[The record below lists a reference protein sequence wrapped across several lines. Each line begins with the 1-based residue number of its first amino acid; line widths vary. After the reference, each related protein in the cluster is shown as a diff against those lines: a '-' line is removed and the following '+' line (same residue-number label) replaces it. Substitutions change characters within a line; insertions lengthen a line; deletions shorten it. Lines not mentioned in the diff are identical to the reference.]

1 MTVEWKEGALL
12 PYMGP
17 LSSEAQAYVDRRQ
30 KELRVEQVAA
40 RPGWTYGPSVDLKAT
55 IGERTTIHP
64 SAVVLSGVTIGDDC
78 IIGPNVV
85 IGSQG
90 FGYEKGESGEWL
102 FREHLYGVTIGDR
115 VAIGAGTVI
124 DRGRYRDTVI
134 GAGTKI
140 DANVFIA
147 HNCILGKRCLVIANS
162 QISGSCE
169 IGDDCHIGPAAML
182 TDHIKVGDR
191 GRCGMGAV
199 VVRDVPAGVTVV
211 GNPARDIEERRKK
224 AVDVKYAWPVVACSG
239 CGRSPQSLAF
249 RCEHC
254 PELSEGERL
263 EWRRLQGYSI
273 ADGFGDG
280 SDEFSLPGHT
290 DMSELGQRQRAAD
303 QGWMGAVRGPRGR

>member
-1 MTVEWKEGALL
+1 MSVKWKEGALL
-12 PYMGP
+12 PYMGKLTP
-17 LSSEAQAYVDRRQ
+17 QQSMWVQDQYAKARADEEAR
-30 KELRVEQVAA
+30 K
-40 RPGWTYGPSVDLKAT
+40 PGWTYGPSVHLDAT
-55 IGERTTIHP
+55 VGERTTIHP
-64 SAVVLSGVTIGDDC
+64 SAVVLAGVTIGDDC

-90 FGYEKGESGEWL
+90 FGYEKGDSGEWL

-147 HNCILGKRCLVIANS
+147 HNSILGERCLIIANS

-182 TDHIKVGDR
+182 TDHIKVGDK

-211 GNPARDIEERRKK
+211 GNPARDIEERRKA
-224 AVDVKYAWPVVACSG
+224 AVAVQLGWQEGHG
-239 CGRSPQSLAF
+239 C
-249 RCEHC
+249 
-254 PELSEGERL
+254 
-263 EWRRLQGYSI
+263 
-273 ADGFGDG
+273 GDG

-303 QGWMGAVRGPRGR
+303 QGWMGATRSPRAR

>member
-12 PYMGP
+12 PYMGK
-17 LSSEAQAYVDRRQ
+17 LTVQQDEFLNKRQ
-30 KELRVEQVAA
+30 QELRLAEEAA
-40 RPGWTYGPSVDLKAT
+40 KPGWTYGPSVDLKAT

-64 SAVVLSGVTIGDDC
+64 SAVVLSGVTIGNDC

-90 FGYEKGESGEWL
+90 FGYEKGASGEWL

-182 TDHIKVGDR
+182 TDHIKVGDE

-211 GNPARDIEERRKK
+211 GNPARDIEERRRAKI
-224 AVDVKYAWPVVACSG
+224 A
-239 CGRSPQSLAF
+239 
-249 RCEHC
+249 
-254 PELSEGERL
+254 EGM
-263 EWRRLQGYSI
+263 
-273 ADGFGDG
+273 GDG
-280 SDEFSLPGHT
+280 SDEFSLPFPRPEGSAGLPEHHQPRGGG
-290 DMSELGQRQRAAD
+290 ELEQRQRAAN
-303 QGWMGAVRGPRGR
+303 QGWMGAARGPRGR